1 MTRWSLTLAAV
12 SLVLV
17 AGSIPLS
24 ATFAQE
30 QTEAANAPTAGTSAA
45 APLTEHELQVLV
57 APIALYP
64 DELVAAISQAALY
77 PLQIVE
83 AERYLQQYAKDKSL
97 KPKASWDSSV
107 ISLLNY
113 PDIVK
118 KMSSDLEWTQKL
130 GDAITSQQKDVL
142 VAIQQLRQQA
152 VAKDIIKSDDKI
164 KVTQKNDKVIIE
176 PVSAETVYVPLYEPQ
191 MLYVADYPPE
201 PISYYPEVYPSYW
214 YPTAPFFAAAVTGAA
229 WAAAIDWN
237 EWGIWGGRWGG
248 DVDIDC
254 KHCFNNRDF
263 NGKVNFND
271 VDWRNV
277 DRSKIDINRD
287 QLSKFNQSNI
297 RDSLERNSAN
307 NLRNQAASI
316 KNERP
321 SAAARNADNA
331 KNVGKSTLEGL
342 KNQPGRNKAS
352 ADKPNVNKANVGRP
366 NVNKATPKNV
376 NAKNVN
382 AKKAGPNT
390 ANARKAST
398 KTAANAN
405 RPSGKGKAASQANNR
420 PRKPSNV
427 ANARNNGRAQNVAS
441 NRGAQSMRGGPP
453 RSYAMSAP
461 RGGGHHMSG
470 PRRLPMGGGGRGGGR
485 RR

>member
-1 MTRWSLTLAAV
+1 MTRWGLILATASLL
-12 SLVLV
+12 LV
-17 AGSIPLS
+17 AGSITLS
-24 ATFAQE
+24 GTYAQE
-30 QTEAANAPTAGTSAA
+30 QSGADNAPTAGPSVAA
-45 APLTEHELQVLV
+45 LPTEHELQVLV

-118 KMSSDLEWTQKL
+118 KMSSDLEWTQQL
-130 GDAITSQQKDVL
+130 GNAITTQQKEVL

-152 VAKDIIKSDDKI
+152 VAKDIIKSDGKI
-164 KVTQKNDKVIIE
+164 KVTEENDKVVIA
-176 PVSAETVYVPLYEPQ
+176 PASAETVYVPQYEPQ
-191 MLYVADYPPE
+191 MLYAADYPPE
-201 PISYYPEVYPSYW
+201 PITYYPEAYPSYW

-237 EWGIWGGRWGG
+237 DWGIWGGRWGG

-263 NGKVNFND
+263 SGKVNFND
-271 VDWRNV
+271 VDWKNV

-287 QLSKFNQSNI
+287 QLAKFNQSNI
-297 RDSLERNSAN
+297 RNSLERNSAN

-316 KNERP
+316 KNQRP
-321 SAAARNADNA
+321 SAAARNAGNA

-352 ADKPNVNKANVGRP
+352 ADKPNVNKA
-366 NVNKATPKNV
+366 TP
-376 NAKNVN
+376 KNVN

-390 ANARKAST
+390 ANARKANA
-398 KTAANAN
+398 KTAANVN
-405 RPSGKGKAASQANNR
+405 RPSGKEKAASSANNR
-420 PRKPSNV
+420 PRKPSSV
-427 ANARNNGRAQNVAS
+427 ANSRHGKAQNVAS
-441 NRGAQSMRGGPP
+441 NRGAQSMRGGGH
-453 RSYAMSAP
+453 RNFAMSAP
-461 RGGGHHMSG
+461 RNGGHHMSG
-470 PRRLPMGGGGRGGGR
+470 PRRLPMGGGGGFRGGGR